1 MLRQFAG
8 GVSCSFFSH
17 HCFRSALRFIVTI
30 AWQNNKERVLYRKS
44 LYYYKSVLRKRRP
57 CVSKKNCLP
66 FNENFPA
73 EKAYRLLQSI
83 LATKYSRH
91 KLFIGGTQEWF
102 PVQNAFFVILTH
114 TILTINQRRLAFEFC
129 LLFQNN
135 TRGKFTRGNLQE
147 FQHQISS
154 HSETE
159 QITRASS
166 SSSIIMGGNAWSV
179 TSYYITKRCC
189 CLMCV

>member
-1 MLRQFAG
+1 MFLALSSVTFLLLIKG
-8 GVSCSFFSH
+8 
-17 HCFRSALRFIVTI
+17 LRFRTTKRTAWIV
-30 AWQNNKERVLYRKS
+30 KS
-44 LYYYKSVLRKRRP
+44 TAKNCL
-57 CVSKKNCLP
+57 SKKNCLP

-73 EKAYRLLQSI
+73 EKAYRLLESI

-91 KLFIGGTQEWF
+91 KLFVDRTREWF
-102 PVQNAFFVILTH
+102 PAQNAFFVILSH

-135 TRGKFTRGNLQE
+135 MRGKFTRGNLQE
-147 FQHQISS
+147 FQHQVSS

-166 SSSIIMGGNAWSV
+166 SSSI
-179 TSYYITKRCC
+179 
-189 CLMCV
+189 LMEEMREV